1 MSQTL
6 THPETHVHAHIH
18 AYHHARESGATYTH
32 THVHPVASDSHR
44 HKHDHGDRHANA
56 HVHAHHKS
64 HKAHDHANDILS
76 FDLRAQKSPLAHVHA
91 GVKLGMAIATL
102 LLCVSFDQLAVSL
115 FVGGTMLLLLHF
127 ACGLAVHEIVHIMR
141 IPLVFLVVSC
151 VAIAVQITTT
161 PHDNAMLQIA
171 IGNFSVWVSQT
182 SLTQAGLLFC
192 KAYGSICCLYFISV
206 STPMQSLIATLKAVH
221 CPAIMVELTY
231 LIYRYLFVLL
241 DMLRKMMLA
250 AHARLGYATLRA
262 SWYSFMHIG
271 GNLLVHSF
279 KRSTACVDAMEAR
292 CYDGTL
298 AFYTPKTQA
307 QPTHI
312 ALAIAYVC
320 SVLAVGIVT
329 FIL

>member
-6 THPETHVHAHIH
+6 THPEMHTHAHIH

-32 THVHPVASDSHR
+32 THAHPAASDSHR
-44 HKHDHGDRHANA
+44 HKHDHGDRHATA
-56 HVHAHHKS
+56 HVHAHHAP

-76 FDLRAQKSPLAHVHA
+76 FDLRAQKSPLAPVHA
-91 GVKLGMAIATL
+91 GVKLGMAIAAL

-115 FVGGTMLLLLHF
+115 FVGGSMLLLLRF
-127 ACGLAVHEIVHIMR
+127 ACKLPLHEIMQMMR
-141 IPLVFLVVSC
+141 IPLAFLVLSC
-151 VAIAVQITTT
+151 VAIAVQISTSFY
-161 PHDNAMLQIA
+161 DNALLQIT
-171 IGNFSVWVSQT
+171 IGNLHVWISQT

-192 KAYGSICCLYFISV
+192 KAYGSVCCLYFISV
-206 STPMQSLIATLKAVH
+206 STPMQSLIATLKAIH

-250 AHARLGYATLRA
+250 AHARLGYATWRA

-279 KRSTACVDAMEAR
+279 KRSAACFDAMEAR

-312 ALAIAYVC
+312 ALAIVYVC
-320 SVLAVGIVT
+320 SVLAVGAAT
-329 FIL
+329 LIL